1 MLSKCGGIF
10 SNHIITNFFTES
22 SGEKNEKRSIF
33 DDDMD
38 KSLLLTLWA
47 TLYMLSRA
55 KSRHIDKITV
65 FTSRRT
71 WFRDFLTGNRRCDG
85 VVTGS

>member
-10 SNHIITNFFTES
+10 SNHIITNFLQNLAVK
-22 SGEKNEKRSIF
+22 KNEKRSIF

-71 WFRDFLTGNRRCDG
+71 WFRDFLTANRRCDG